1 MEEVNSQ
8 LPLYPYNIQQNLGFE
23 QRGSNLKL
31 HCFLLFSFTSIFKTF
46 LLILGIYIISNFSVP

>member
-8 LPLYPYNIQQNLGFE
+8 LPLYPYNTQQSLGFE
-23 QRGSNLKL
+23 QRESNLKL
-31 HCFLLFSFTSIFKTF
+31 HCFLLFRFTSIFKAF